1 MLQITVVVFSSTILE
16 RTKKGRMVAVN
27 KTQSMTI
34 SFETLLEDCRYSI
47 MLSSKKVLE
56 NA

>member
-1 MLQITVVVFSSTILE
+1 
-16 RTKKGRMVAVN
+16 MVAVN

-47 MLSSKKVLE
+47 MLSWKKVLE
-56 NA
+56 NAWEQ